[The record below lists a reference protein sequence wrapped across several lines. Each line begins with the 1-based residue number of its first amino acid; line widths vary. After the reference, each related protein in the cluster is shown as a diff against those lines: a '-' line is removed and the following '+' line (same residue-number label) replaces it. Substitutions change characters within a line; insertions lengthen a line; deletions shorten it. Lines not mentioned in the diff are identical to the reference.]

1 MSATVQTKPV
11 SPIGII
17 EGEDIEVGRSIIMYV
32 DPGVTL
38 NSKIIQICQLMLVK
52 IMKDKYHDAK
62 GQEWSK
68 LTHLEKGYFTYYIF
82 HLATGQLRTQ
92 VLNFKNY
99 WKTHPFWKLKKY
111 IIAKYFVKEQNDIWI
126 IHMIQ
131 NWTWTL
137 GSNRTFHQIQS
148 HEFLAITWS

>member
-1 MSATVQTKPV
+1 MGATVITRPV

-62 GQEWSK
+62 GQE
-68 LTHLEKGYFTYYIF
+68 
-82 HLATGQLRTQ
+82 
-92 VLNFKNY
+92 
-99 WKTHPFWKLKKY
+99 
-111 IIAKYFVKEQNDIWI
+111 
-126 IHMIQ
+126 
-131 NWTWTL
+131 
-137 GSNRTFHQIQS
+137 
-148 HEFLAITWS
+148 

>member
-38 NSKIIQICQLMLVK
+38 NSKLNQICQLMLVK

-62 GQEWSK
+62 GQE
-68 LTHLEKGYFTYYIF
+68 
-82 HLATGQLRTQ
+82 
-92 VLNFKNY
+92 
-99 WKTHPFWKLKKY
+99 
-111 IIAKYFVKEQNDIWI
+111 
-126 IHMIQ
+126 
-131 NWTWTL
+131 
-137 GSNRTFHQIQS
+137 
-148 HEFLAITWS
+148 